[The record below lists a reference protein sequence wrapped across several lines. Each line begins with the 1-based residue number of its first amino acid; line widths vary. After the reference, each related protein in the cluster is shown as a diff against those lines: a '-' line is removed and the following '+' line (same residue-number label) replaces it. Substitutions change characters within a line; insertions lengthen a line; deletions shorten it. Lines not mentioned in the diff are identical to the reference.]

1 MQPLAGARDQ
11 PGRAAVQEARPGQVE
26 DQALGLVP
34 ADQRQQPGEG
44 GQRHQV
50 ELAPDEDRGGFRAHV
65 QLDRDL
71 AGPQVVILRQRTEPR
86 HEDSPLPSERATA
99 GCCQGASSC
108 RQSGTGGASIDLAAG
123 RRGLGGITIASSMPH
138 LGVVRGVCEGVVMAW
153 IELDGAVNVRDLGDL
168 PTSDGQKTARAS
180 LLRADNLQ
188 ELSPADVTKLVR
200 DIGVS
205 TVVDLRST
213 NELEAEGPAPLD
225 AVAGVRHA
233 HHPVLPEVGANTDV
247 IADALL
253 ARDRLD
259 RSRYPDNPVCG
270 HYLGYLEDRPD
281 QVVGAL
287 RSIAHS
293 DGAALVHCAA
303 GKDRTGVVVALALTV
318 AGVPASAVAA
328 DYAASAERAEALTS
342 RLRRSRLYAPDVN
355 SKRADLQ
362 WPRAETMTA
371 FLEQMDARYGGV
383 TSWLSAH
390 GLSDEDLDA
399 LRVKLRAGA

>member
-1 MQPLAGARDQ
+1 
-11 PGRAAVQEARPGQVE
+11 
-26 DQALGLVP
+26 
-34 ADQRQQPGEG
+34 
-44 GQRHQV
+44 
-50 ELAPDEDRGGFRAHV
+50 
-65 QLDRDL
+65 
-71 AGPQVVILRQRTEPR
+71 
-86 HEDSPLPSERATA
+86 
-99 GCCQGASSC
+99 
-108 RQSGTGGASIDLAAG
+108 
-123 RRGLGGITIASSMPH
+123 
-138 LGVVRGVCEGVVMAW
+138 MAW

-253 ARDRLD
+253 ARDQLD
-259 RSRYPDNPVCG
+259 RTRYPDDPVCG

-383 TSWLSAH
+383 ASWLSAH